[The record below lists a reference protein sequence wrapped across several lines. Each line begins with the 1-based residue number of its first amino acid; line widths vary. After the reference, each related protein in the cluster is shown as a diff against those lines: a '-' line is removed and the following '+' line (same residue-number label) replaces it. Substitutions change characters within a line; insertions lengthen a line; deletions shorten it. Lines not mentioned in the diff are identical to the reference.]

1 MRKRVLAVLFCL
13 LTAQGCAEVSTST
26 TSVSGPLEGATS
38 SSASSTDNVSPNSG
52 TVRVQAQKVVLEN
65 DGSEDS
71 GISSEA
77 LLEEININTTF
88 DTFPTNFSDIN

>member
-13 LTAQGCAEVSTST
+13 LTAQGCAEVS

-88 DTFPTNFSDIN
+88 DTFPTNFSDIK